1 MNVSNSS
8 PSLPLAR
15 SVTAGS
21 VRGLDVTVSDRGI
34 DVRNIAAPT
43 APAQGAPTA
52 AVQATPQVASTQ
64 SLQETLSTQ
73 EVKAIADRFADLPQ
87 LPADGIYSR
96 AGRQAAP
103 PLAAHQGS
111 LIDITG

>member
-1 MNVSNSS
+1 M
-8 PSLPLAR
+8 
-15 SVTAGS
+15 
-21 VRGLDVTVSDRGI
+21 TVSDRGI
-34 DVRNIAAPT
+34 DVRNIAPST
-43 APAQGAPTA
+43 APAQVAPTA

-73 EVKAIADRFADLPQ
+73 EIKAIADRFADLPQ

-111 LIDITG
+111 LIDIRG